1 MTNKEQ
7 LHHQFLV
14 EDSIGMLTN
23 AELQDFM
30 SEVQSIMSDRCRNDM
45 GVSSNVCVDWGTR
58 RERQSAWSVF

>member
-30 SEVQSIMSDRCRNDM
+30 SEVQSIMSDPATEMPFFD
-45 GVSSNVCVDWGTR
+45 T
-58 RERQSAWSVF
+58 ELQE